1 MQDEEGDEW
10 YGWGSSPHSI
20 SGQFLSSFL
29 QMLLFTLSLNLTLM
43 AMLHAF

>member
-1 MQDEEGDEW
+1 MQDEEGGEG

-20 SGQFLSSFL
+20 SGQFLSSYL

-43 AMLHAF
+43 AMFHAF